1 MADEKTFSHITVSA
15 DDEDDFVIQAG
26 AHPTQPQ
33 HSSHLVADEAGC
45 EPTPVHEAP
54 VLDAATD
61 DFSAIEAGKPSPVD
75 KNAYEETTLEDLKGS
90 SMPAAQKA
98 VLAAALLLVVAFI
111 VYYLFLR

>member
-26 AHPTQPQ
+26 VRPAQPQ
-33 HSSHLVADEAGC
+33 HSSPLMKDEACC
-45 EPTPVHEAP
+45 EPAPAREAP

-61 DFSAIEAGKPSPVD
+61 GFSVTKTEKPSPTD
-75 KNAYEETTLEDLKGS
+75 KNTYEETTLEDLKGS

-98 VLAAALLLVVAFI
+98 VLAAAFLLVIAFV